1 VSARVAI
8 THVELRRV
16 HLPLV
21 TPFRTAHGVETVRDV
36 LIVRVLG
43 PDAEG
48 WAECVAPAEP
58 TYTAEYVDGAH
69 DVLRRFLVPAFAAG
83 EAAPVVKGH
92 PMARAALEVA
102 VLDAELRAAD
112 RSLAAH
118 LGVTRAR
125 VPAGIAL
132 GISGSVPALLDA
144 VERHVAEGYRRVK
157 LKIEP
162 GWDLVPVA
170 AVRSRFPDL
179 ALQVDANGSYTLA
192 AADHLG
198 GLDEFGLLLCEQPLA
213 DDDLA
218 GHAALARRMHT
229 PICLDET
236 ITSATVAADAIERGA
251 CSVVNLKVGR
261 VGGLAEAVRI
271 HDHCRARGVALWCG
285 GMLETGLGRA
295 LNVALAAL
303 PGFTLPGDLS
313 ASDRYFHE
321 DLTEPFVLDDG
332 HLAVPAGPGLGVSPR
347 PEVLAATTRSVETLD
362 LRR

>member
-1 VSARVAI
+1 VSAAAV

-21 TPFRTAHGVETVRDV
+21 TPFRTAHGVETARDV
-36 LIVRVLG
+36 LVVRVLG
-43 PDAEG
+43 PDTEG

-69 DVLRRFLVPAFAAG
+69 DVLRRFLVPALAAG
-83 EAAPVVKGH
+83 AATPAVKGH

-102 VLDAELRAAD
+102 LLDADLRAAH

-118 LGVTRAR
+118 LGVTRDR

-170 AVRSRFPDL
+170 AVRARFPEL
-179 ALQVDANGSYTLA
+179 ALQVDANGSYTVDD
-192 AADHLG
+192 ADHLA
-198 GLDEFGLLLCEQPLA
+198 GLDEFGLLLCEQPLG

-218 GHAALARRMHT
+218 GHAALARRIGT

-271 HDHCRARGVALWCG
+271 HDLCRDRRVALWVG

>member
-1 VSARVAI
+1 MSARAAI

-21 TPFRTAHGVETVRDV
+21 NPFRTAHGIETARDV
-36 LIVRVLG
+36 LVVRVLG
-43 PDAEG
+43 PDTEG

-58 TYTAEYVDGAH
+58 GYTAEYVDGAH
-69 DVLRRFLVPAFAAG
+69 DVLRRFLVPALAAG
-83 EAAPVVKGH
+83 VPVSLVKGH
-92 PMARAALEVA
+92 PMAKAALEVA
-102 VLDAELRAAD
+102 LLDAELRAAG

-118 LGVTRAR
+118 LGGTRDR
-125 VPAGIAL
+125 VPAGVAV

-162 GWDLVPVA
+162 GWDVEPVA
-170 AVRSRFPDL
+170 AVRARHPDL
-179 ALQVDANGSYTLA
+179 PLQVDGNGAYTIGD
-192 AADHLG
+192 ADHLAR
-198 GLDEFGLLLCEQPLA
+198 LDEYGLLLVEQPLA

-218 GHAALARRMHT
+218 GHAALARRMRT

-236 ITSATVAADAIERGA
+236 ITSVTVATDALDRGA
-251 CSVVNLKVGR
+251 CAVINLKVGR

-271 HDHCRARGVALWCG
+271 HDLCRTRSVPLWCG

-313 ASDRYFHE
+313 ASQRYFHE

-332 HLAVPAGPGLGVSPR
+332 HLAVPAGPGLGVRPR